1 MNKLKKDNV
10 LNFPSKMT
18 EIEREVEAI
27 VFAAAEPLSI
37 ETIETKISKNTDV
50 LKILQKLQTFYTNRG
65 INLVCIS
72 NKWSFRT
79 AQNLS
84 SLMSQQ
90 KTVEKK
96 LSKAAIETLAIIVYH
111 QPVTRAE
118 IEEIRGV
125 AFGTNTLEILME
137 LNWVKPQG
145 RKDIPGKPIQYGTT
159 DDFLSHFNL
168 QKLSDLPTVDELGTA
183 GLIDTSSVDAS
194 IFGTGKFYKE
204 KQEDNEAEESVDAVD
219 TAKAELDTLVN
230 NEATLSE
237 EFKEKTA
244 VIFEA
249 AVKSKLSDEIDRLE
263 TQYKEEL
270 AEEVSSTKSELVEK
284 VDSYLNYVVENWIKE
299 NEIAIEN
306 GLRTEIAEGF
316 MDKLKDLFTESY
328 IQVPESKVDLV
339 DELAEQVEELETKLN
354 ETTQKVIDQSGEI
367 EEMTKDRIINE
378 SASDLADTQVEKL
391 KSLVNDLDFENE
403 EKFKEKVDTIKE
415 AHFSQE
421 TGSSDESP
429 MIEEDGHDEVMETSP
444 NMERYVST
452 LKKTV
457 SKN

>member
-37 ETIETKISKNTDV
+37 ETIETKISKNTNV
-50 LKILQKLQTFYTNRG
+50 LKILQKLQTFYINRG

-204 KQEDNEAEESVDAVD
+204 KQED
-219 TAKAELDTLVN
+219 K
-230 NEATLSE
+230 
-237 EFKEKTA
+237 
-244 VIFEA
+244 
-249 AVKSKLSDEIDRLE
+249 
-263 TQYKEEL
+263 
-270 AEEVSSTKSELVEK
+270 
-284 VDSYLNYVVENWIKE
+284 KE
-299 NEIAIEN
+299 NIYSDI
-306 GLRTEIAEGF
+306 
-316 MDKLKDLFTESY
+316 
-328 IQVPESKVDLV
+328 
-339 DELAEQVEELETKLN
+339 DEMLN
-354 ETTQKVIDQSGEI
+354 
-367 EEMTKDRIINE
+367 
-378 SASDLADTQVEKL
+378 
-391 KSLVNDLDFENE
+391 
-403 EKFKEKVDTIKE
+403 
-415 AHFSQE
+415 
-421 TGSSDESP
+421 
-429 MIEEDGHDEVMETSP
+429 
-444 NMERYVST
+444 ST
-452 LKKTV
+452 LKPE
-457 SKN
+457 SDE

>member
-10 LNFPSKMT
+10 VNFPSKMS
-18 EIEREVEAI
+18 EIEREVEAV

-37 ETIETKISKNTDV
+37 ETIESKISKNTDV
-50 LKILQKLQTFYTNRG
+50 LKILNKLQNYYSNRG

-168 QKLSDLPTVDELGTA
+168 QKLSDLPTVDELGSA
-183 GLIDTSSVDAS
+183 GLIDTTSVDAS

-204 KQEDNEAEESVDAVD
+204 KQED
-219 TAKAELDTLVN
+219 K
-230 NEATLSE
+230 
-237 EFKEKTA
+237 
-244 VIFEA
+244 
-249 AVKSKLSDEIDRLE
+249 
-263 TQYKEEL
+263 
-270 AEEVSSTKSELVEK
+270 
-284 VDSYLNYVVENWIKE
+284 KE
-299 NEIAIEN
+299 NIYSNI
-306 GLRTEIAEGF
+306 
-316 MDKLKDLFTESY
+316 
-328 IQVPESKVDLV
+328 
-339 DELAEQVEELETKLN
+339 DEMLN
-354 ETTQKVIDQSGEI
+354 
-367 EEMTKDRIINE
+367 
-378 SASDLADTQVEKL
+378 
-391 KSLVNDLDFENE
+391 
-403 EKFKEKVDTIKE
+403 
-415 AHFSQE
+415 
-421 TGSSDESP
+421 
-429 MIEEDGHDEVMETSP
+429 
-444 NMERYVST
+444 ST
-452 LKKTV
+452 LKPEGDE
-457 SKN
+457 